1 MSRVPKVLIAAA
13 GVTGVVAYGLPQPWS
28 LVAAVADLLL
38 VGLAGGLR
46 LRAGRNRDVLLRHR
60 IEPSET
66 RWYPQARPPGGHE
79 EPSRRRGATRAGA
92 SYGPPQ
98 SDSLPLAQSRSK
110 RRLRWLSST
119 VREIASS
126 TSRVR
131 RWPKTRPST
140 FLTSAPD
147 PVPPPPAPP
156 GPAPDVHQRLV
167 NLETLVRTTNERG
180 QRAQWWFF
188 LAGVAVSIPA
198 GVVVN
203 LLTG

>member
-38 VGLAGGLR
+38 VGLAGGLQ

-60 IEPSET
+60 IEPSEPLG
-66 RWYPQARPPGGHE
+66 YPQPDGP
-79 EPSRRRGATRAGA
+79 AT
-92 SYGPPQ
+92 
-98 SDSLPLAQSRSK
+98 SRSK
-110 RRLRWLSST
+110 RRPRWPSST
-119 VREIASS
+119 VREAAPP
-126 TSRVR
+126 TSRIHR
-131 RWPKTRPST
+131 QPKTRPNT

-156 GPAPDVHQRLV
+156 ELAPDVLHRLV